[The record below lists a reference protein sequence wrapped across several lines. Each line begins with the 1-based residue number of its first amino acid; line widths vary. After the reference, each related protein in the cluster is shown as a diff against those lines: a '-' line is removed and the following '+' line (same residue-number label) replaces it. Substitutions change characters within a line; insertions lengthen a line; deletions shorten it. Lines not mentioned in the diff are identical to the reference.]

1 MNPQNKLQE
10 YEILELKQRL
20 QEKERQLDNEIKELK
35 EMITPLLETYS
46 VAIVLGKWIFGL
58 LVFLSILLG
67 VVLSIRQFLK

>member
-35 EMITPLLETYS
+35 EMITTLLETYS